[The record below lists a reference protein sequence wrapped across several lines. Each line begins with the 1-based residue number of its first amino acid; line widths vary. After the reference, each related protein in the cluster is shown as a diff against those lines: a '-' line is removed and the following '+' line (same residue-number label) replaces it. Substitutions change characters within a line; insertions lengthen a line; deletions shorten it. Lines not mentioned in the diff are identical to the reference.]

1 MRLDHIAYRVANK
14 DEAVHFFCLAFDYSA
29 VDEFKIDFDD
39 GTSARC
45 IALQS
50 PEAFSL
56 HNGPKTHE
64 GYHLA
69 PEIFVSEGDENSVVG
84 KWVKERGGI
93 GGIHHIAYEVDSVK
107 QTMKEWIEKGHA
119 EFTTK
124 EPLKCPGL
132 IQCFTKPNDLTGV
145 IYEFIE
151 RDPEA
156 KGFCK
161 ENVKDLMESTQPRDF
176 GPNYNEAEKKYFN
189 RDHPGMKKEL

>member
-1 MRLDHIAYRVANK
+1 MRLDHTAYRVANR
-14 DEAVHFFCLAFDYSA
+14 DEAVQFFCLAFGYSA
-29 VDEFKIDFDD
+29 VDEFEINFDD

-50 PEAFSL
+50 PESFALS
-56 HNGPKTHE
+56 NGAKMHE

-69 PEIFVSEGDENSVVG
+69 PEIFISEGDENSIVG
-84 KWVKERGGI
+84 KWVEEKGGI
-93 GGIHHIAYEVDSVK
+93 GGIHHMAYEVDSVE
-107 QTMKEWIEKGHA
+107 QTMKEWAEKGYA

-132 IQCFTKPNDLTGV
+132 TQCFTKPSDLTGV
-145 IYEFIE
+145 VYEFIE

-161 ENVKDLMESTQPRDF
+161 ENVKDLMESTQPRNF

-189 RDHPGMKKEL
+189 HDHPGMKKEF